1 MVKNPNHLAALPIQ
15 IPVAKFMYMLYP
27 KLEKTI
33 LEIASIEIPAERKV
47 VLTPCVHYI
56 TNKIQLGE
64 IPQLNFI
71 CTHNSRRSQL
81 SQIWA
86 EFFAYWFQIPFK
98 GYSGGVEV
106 TAMNQ
111 RAVEALKN
119 QGFEVNASGDMSN
132 PMYSFQPSP
141 DSPTFQAFS
150 KLFHDEVNPTHNFAA
165 IMTCSDADENCPYIP
180 GADCRIPVRYVDP
193 KVSDDTPQEKETYAE
208 RSLQI
213 ASEWKYVFEQV
224 KLNT

>member
-1 MVKNPNHLAALPIQ
+1 MNTLFPDLVLTLHQIQ
-15 IPVAKFMYMLYP
+15 S
-27 KLEKTI
+27 LEV
-33 LEIASIEIPAERKV
+33 PDERKV
-47 VLTPCVHYI
+47 VLAPVVDYLRTQKEKG
-56 TNKIQLGE
+56 KIPRLS
-64 IPQLNFI
+64 FI

-86 EFFAYWFQIPFK
+86 EFFAYWFEIPFE

-106 TAMNQ
+106 TAMNY

-119 QGFEVNASGDMSN
+119 QGFVVHSTGDSAN
-132 PMYSFQPSP
+132 PIYTFQPSP
-141 DSPTFQAFS
+141 NGPIFQAFS
-150 KLFHDEVNPTHNFAA
+150 KLYHDAVNPTQDFGA

-193 KVSDDTPQEKETYAE
+193 KVSDDSPQEKETYAA

-213 ASEWKYVFEQV
+213 ASEWKYVFEQL
-224 KLNT
+224 KSNA